1 MQWSRYHHP
10 FFRGGRWGLEKSTNL
25 SQDAVPSLVA
35 APESNQVFRLW
46 SQQHELCR
54 ARPGGFW
61 GETRR
66 SSWSHPSHFLPAPT
80 HAGTHSYTP
89 PQGTQFYIHTQ
100 THTGPHMYTH
110 TLTHRHAYI
119 CAHSLLHSYT
129 ATCIHT
135 LMPSQP
141 SNWLTHTHTHIYSNL
156 IAMWTV
162 NICLNHHKMG
172 LKTRQYRW

>member
-35 APESNQVFRLW
+35 APESNQVFQLW

-66 SSWSHPSHFLPAPT
+66 SSWSHPSHFLPSSHACRHTLIHTPTRHTILYTHSDPYGPSHVYTHSHTQACSHMCTLALTLIHSHMHTHT
-80 HAGTHSYTP
+80 HALP
-89 PQGTQFYIHTQ
+89 A
-100 THTGPHMYTH
+100 
-110 TLTHRHAYI
+110 LKL
-119 CAHSLLHSYT
+119 AH
-129 ATCIHT
+129 
-135 LMPSQP
+135 
-141 SNWLTHTHTHIYSNL
+141 THTHTHIL
-156 IAMWTV
+156 
-162 NICLNHHKMG
+162 
-172 LKTRQYRW
+172 